1 MYCQTLGQGC
11 RISPAG
17 EGGQGGARALRR
29 RAALRTGEGVGKWAR
44 ASARRGGMYGTQA
57 AMPKSPYP
65 HGRGRKGLLYRTT
78 LHPKKQIL
86 IYHLC
91 SSCRLASSQHFGLR
105 QPEVL
110 RLAIVWGVQPKV
122 HVAGGGQRRRVREVH
137 ASAPQGPQAC
147 LRSCA
152 RSWTS
157 STTSSGNRSSLES
170 CPGPGHWLVW

>member
-1 MYCQTLGQGC
+1 MRQGHC

-44 ASARRGGMYGTQA
+44 ASARRGDMYGTQA

-86 IYHLC
+86 IYHLRLVQLVSSGVISALWAATARGAPTRDRLGGAAQ
-91 SSCRLASSQHFGLR
+91 SSCCG
-105 QPEVL
+105 
-110 RLAIVWGVQPKV
+110 
-122 HVAGGGQRRRVREVH
+122 RRAAEK
-137 ASAPQGPQAC
+137 S
-147 LRSCA
+147 A
-152 RSWTS
+152 RSARFRTARTS
-157 STTSSGNRSSLES
+157 SMSA
-170 CPGPGHWLVW
+170 LVRALVDEQHDQQWQQIVA